1 MCYSNFTENVS
12 FTELTGV
19 SRTQQNVED
28 NWIVYFVCF
37 VFCGFFWGLIF
48 LLSFGFVLLKLATVK
63 RGSVQNFIAWK

>member
-28 NWIVYFVCF
+28 NWIVFFVLF
-37 VFCGFFWGLIF
+37 LFFGGLIF
-48 LLSFGFVLLKLATVK
+48 LPSFGFVLLKLATVK